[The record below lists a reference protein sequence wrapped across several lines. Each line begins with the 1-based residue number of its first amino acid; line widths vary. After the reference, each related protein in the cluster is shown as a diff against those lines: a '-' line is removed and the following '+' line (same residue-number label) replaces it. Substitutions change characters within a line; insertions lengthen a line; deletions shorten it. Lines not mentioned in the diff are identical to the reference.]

1 MFNIKTALN
10 PGWKRAL
17 KGEFEQ
23 PYIKQLER
31 FLDDE
36 YSAHKTIYPPR
47 SELFSA
53 FNSTPPEKV
62 RVVIIG
68 QDPYHGEGQAHG
80 LCFSVRPGVR
90 IPPSLRNI
98 FKELH
103 SDLGISTPEH
113 GYLQSW
119 TDQGVFLLNA
129 TLSVEAGAAGSH
141 QKRGWES
148 FTDAVIRHMNDH
160 KEGLVFLLWGSY
172 AQKKGAFIDTERHLV
187 LTAPHPS
194 PLSAHRGFLGCGH
207 FSSINHYLSDKG
219 EKPIDWSLPPS
230 PLQAV
235 AGQGRLQL
243 E

>member
-68 QDPYHGEGQAHG
+68 QDPYHAKAKPTGSVSPFAPVFASPPLSGTSSRSYTLISA
-80 LCFSVRPGVR
+80 SVRQSMATSSPGR
-90 IPPSLRNI
+90 TREY
-98 FKELH
+98 FF
-103 SDLGISTPEH
+103 STP
-113 GYLQSW
+113 L
-119 TDQGVFLLNA
+119 FLLRRELPVH
-129 TLSVEAGAAGSH
+129 TR
-141 QKRGWES
+141 RGGGR
-148 FTDAVIRHMNDH
+148 V
-160 KEGLVFLLWGSY
+160 
-172 AQKKGAFIDTERHLV
+172 
-187 LTAPHPS
+187 S
-194 PLSAHRGFLGCGH
+194 PTRDPAH
-207 FSSINHYLSDKG
+207 
-219 EKPIDWSLPPS
+219 E
-230 PLQAV
+230 
-235 AGQGRLQL
+235 
-243 E
+243 